1 MRMLEKEISSYI
13 EKQMAAARKGEVEI
27 YKEEKDFA
35 MDRQLL
41 NADIIE
47 NFTLTEKD
55 PISRFRD
62 AYIERSDKETED
74 VIKTVDNGFFS
85 QPIDFLKNHK
95 REFIYVESEWFNKI
109 GVDAVSLE
117 VDDVFG
123 TYDVMLGIALQKK
136 HGPKIKDF
144 LNAHLFGDE
153 PKFDLIFNGQ
163 EGMWDLN
170 FTLNHLEDFKEDIT
184 IGEAYIKIYR
194 FLFTLMA
201 SVERN

>member
-1 MRMLEKEISSYI
+1 MLEKEIRSYI
-13 EKQMAAARKGEVEI
+13 EKQVAAASNGEIEV
-27 YKEEKDFA
+27 YKEEKNFA

-41 NADIIE
+41 TGDILK
-47 NFTLTEKD
+47 NFTLKEKD

-62 AYIERSDKETED
+62 AYIERSDKETEE
-74 VIKTVDNGFFS
+74 VIATVDNSFFS
-85 QPIDFLKNHK
+85 EPIDFLKNHK

-136 HGPKIKDF
+136 HGPKIKEF
-144 LNAHLFGDE
+144 LNAHLHGDE

-184 IGEAYIKIYR
+184 IGDGYIKIYR

-201 SVERN
+201 GIEGI